1 LCSCSSADGG
11 ILSGVTNAVHLS
23 HAEFDIVW
31 ELLGL
36 GERPY
41 PITVPSFGATV
52 DERAALRD
60 QVLRDLAERGLHDGR
75 DLHPRLE
82 DLLVMLV
89 RNRFTIDGHLSVGK
103 HLRILAA
110 GRGDYGLLAV
120 LTDDDLRLEPVRG
133 SGIVGAVTALVP
145 DEKPGP
151 GGPVTLPG
159 ALFSEAA
166 EAYEGSGYVGFESVM
181 HRGGITGRGLRTVS
195 TLVES
200 GRHGGGQVA
209 ANSVDRVGRRT
220 RTPVLSWFDTEAGRY
235 LVYTERRR
243 DRTEWLTFAPGD
255 SGRITQRLTDMVA
268 SVNK

>member
-1 LCSCSSADGG
+1 M
-11 ILSGVTNAVHLS
+11 TNAVHLS

-36 GERPY
+36 GEHPY
-41 PITVPSFGATV
+41 PISVPSFGATM

-60 QVLRDLAERGLHDGR
+60 RVLRELAERGLHDGR
-75 DLHPRLE
+75 ELHPRLE

-89 RNRFTIDGHLSVGK
+89 RNRFTIDGQLAVGR
-103 HLRILAA
+103 HLRVLAA

-133 SGIVGAVTALVP
+133 GAVVSAVVALLP

-151 GGPVTLPG
+151 GGPVTLPS
-159 ALFSEAA
+159 ALFGEAA
-166 EAYEGSGYVGFESVM
+166 EAYEGSGYLGFERVM
-181 HRGGITGRGLRTVS
+181 QRGGITGRGLRTLS

-200 GRHGGGQVA
+200 GRHGGGQLA

-220 RTPVLSWFDTEAGRY
+220 RSAVLNWFDTEAGRY
-235 LVYTERRR
+235 VVYAERRR
-243 DRTEWLTFAPGD
+243 DREEWLTFTPGD
-255 SGRITQRLTDMVA
+255 AQRIAQRLTDLVA
-268 SVNK
+268 SVNP